1 MPLMKTFSR
10 PEISGWKP
18 APSSIS
24 AEMRPSTRTRA
35 AGRLGDA
42 GDQLQRGALAR
53 AVAADHAVGR
63 ALRHGERHVGQRRK
77 RLARLQIAQDAAL
90 QQRALQRR
98 ELPAAVAAVD
108 LRDVESSSIAGVI
121 TPPPR
126 TSRAAIEQP
135 VAGEKQQHRA
145 GAEREQPLPVAD
157 RTLVEEQDL
166 LVRHREVRER
176 VEVEEEME
184 LLHARLEPRVDDRR
198 REEPQ
203 RQQVRQDVAD
213 VAEVHGQRR
222 QDQRQRRA

>member
-1 MPLMKTFSR
+1 
-10 PEISGWKP
+10 
-18 APSSIS
+18 
-24 AEMRPSTRTRA
+24 MRPSTRTRA

-53 AVAADHAVGR
+53 AVPADHAVGR
-63 ALRHGERHVGQRRK
+63 ALRHRERHVGQRRK

-108 LRDVESSSIAGVI
+108 LGDVDELDRRRHHRLAQ
-121 TPPPR
+121 TN
-126 TSRAAIEQP
+126 RAAGRTASSRPGTAAPSRRRAPAATSSGRPDP
-135 VAGEKQQHRA
+135 VKNRISWYETARCVNGLRSKNV
-145 GAEREQPLPVAD
+145 L
-157 RTLVEEQDL
+157 
-166 LVRHREVRER
+166 
-176 VEVEEEME
+176 E
-184 LLHARLEPRVDDRR
+184 LLHARLEPRIDDRR

-222 QDQRQRRA
+222 QDQRQRRR